1 MQQTVSHRV
10 HLAGVPPAFLLLAI
24 RPLHAEATAFPE
36 APAPEKPARQVLP
49 RTNTSHASD
58 PSQIARDVL
67 PSAQEIACVR

>member
-1 MQQTVSHRV
+1 MQQTVSHWAQLV
-10 HLAGVPPAFLLLAI
+10 GVPTALLLLVI
-24 RPLHAEATAFPE
+24 GPLDAQATAF
-36 APAPEKPARQVLP
+36 ADANAPEKPARQVLP